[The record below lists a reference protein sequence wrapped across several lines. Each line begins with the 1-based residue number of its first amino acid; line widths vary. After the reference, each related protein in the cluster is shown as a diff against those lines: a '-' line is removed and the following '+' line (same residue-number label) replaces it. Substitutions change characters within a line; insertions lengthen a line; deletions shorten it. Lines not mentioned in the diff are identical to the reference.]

1 MKYICFVNPATH
13 PIRIRPKAIQ
23 NYINITHMCEWVWVG
38 GFVYRGSFSMQKS
51 SLFYVCIIAL
61 FFLMLTC
68 CVALYLLTAT
78 LEQDISI
85 SNV

>member
-1 MKYICFVNPATH
+1 
-13 PIRIRPKAIQ
+13 
-23 NYINITHMCEWVWVG
+23 
-38 GFVYRGSFSMQKS
+38 MQKS
-51 SLFYVCIIAL
+51 SLFYDCIIAL

-68 CVALYLLTAT
+68 CVVLYLLTAT